1 MPVSMWSHG
10 SGASRRESASA
21 PRSTL
26 PFPPP
31 PWPRYSPSPSFSST
45 SHSPFTTCRYF
56 HVRPASSMARSND
69 LNDDSAPSHHVALC
83 APSSHDLRTTS
94 HSERS
99 PLPMKSSMALIR
111 MDVQLDLTLGTFASA
126 SFRSLPRLANSS
138 VDTECHWN
146 GVCGFGVKLERVRVS
161 VSLSR
166 LRALLPPTVFWSQ
179 STVSAMPSTSASVS
193 PGKPIIKYSLTF
205 LQPLS
210 YAVCTP
216 WSNSS
221 FVSPLLTISRSRW
234 VPASGANV
242 SPALPA
248 PPSMSAMESSNRSI
262 LCDGSESVTFSSLSR
277 FLISSP
283 TLGNA
288 R

>member
-1 MPVSMWSHG
+1 M
-10 SGASRRESASA
+10 
-21 PRSTL
+21 
-26 PFPPP
+26 
-31 PWPRYSPSPSFSST
+31 
-45 SHSPFTTCRYF
+45 
-56 HVRPASSMARSND
+56 
-69 LNDDSAPSHHVALC
+69 
-83 APSSHDLRTTS
+83 
-94 HSERS
+94 
-99 PLPMKSSMALIR
+99 
-111 MDVQLDLTLGTFASA
+111 
-126 SFRSLPRLANSS
+126 
-138 VDTECHWN
+138 
-146 GVCGFGVKLERVRVS
+146 ERVRVS
-161 VSLSR
+161 VSLSL

-205 LQPLS
+205 LQPRS
-210 YAVCTP
+210 YAVWTP

-221 FVSPLLTISRSRW
+221 LVSPLLTMSRSRW

-242 SPALPA
+242 KPALPA